1 MNKGLVVK
9 SISGEY
15 TVYDNGN
22 YIVCKP
28 RGLFRHKDETIKVGD
43 KVEYD
48 LETKTIISYEKRIN
62 DLVRP
67 VCANVIK
74 GFVVTSV
81 VEPDLNLN
89 LLDKMICQLEYN
101 NIKPIIV
108 FTKVDLLKDQYKTK
122 HQTIENHKYNEYI
135 KIKEYYKKIGY
146 TIIDTDEEHLIDNV
160 INYIGEDV
168 CVMTGQSGV
177 GKSTL
182 LNRINKD
189 LDLKTNEISKALGRG
204 KHTTRHIE
212 LFPVG
217 KGFLGDS
224 PGFGNLSLESFT
236 EVAISHAFIEFLEHS
251 ENCKFKPCLH
261 INEPNCKVKELVK
274 DGTILKSRYDN
285 YLQFISEYKK
295 LKRY

>member
-1 MNKGLVVK
+1 MSKGLVIK

-15 TVYDNGN
+15 TVYDSGE

-43 KVEYD
+43 KVDYD
-48 LETKTIISYEKRIN
+48 LETKTIISYEKRVN
-62 DLVRP
+62 DLIRP
-67 VCANVIK
+67 VCANIVK

-101 NIKPIIV
+101 NITPIIV
-108 FTKVDLLKDQYKTK
+108 FTKIDLLL
-122 HQTIENHKYNEYI
+122 NSNNKYSISVEEYQ
-135 KIKEYYKKIGY
+135 KIKDYYESIGY
-146 TIIDTDEEHLIDNV
+146 KIVATDETHLIDKV
-160 INYIGEDV
+160 IELVGEDV
-168 CVMTGQSGV
+168 CVLTGQSGV

-182 LNRINKD
+182 LNKINGD
-189 LDLKTNEISKALGRG
+189 LNIKTNDISKALGRG

-224 PGFGNLSLESFT
+224 PGFGNLTLESFT
-236 EVAISHAFIEFLEHS
+236 ELSLSQSFIEFYEHS
-251 ENCKFKPCLH
+251 HECKYTPCYH
-261 INEPNCKVKELVK
+261 INEPNCKVKDMVK
-274 DGTILKSRYDN
+274 DGKVLKSRYEN
-285 YLQFISEYKK
+285 YKQFVTEFKK
-295 LKRY
+295 LKKY

>member
-43 KVEYD
+43 RVEYD
-48 LETKTIISYEKRIN
+48 LETKTIISYEKRVN

-101 NIKPIIV
+101 NITPIIV
-108 FTKVDLLKDQYKTK
+108 FTKIDLLKDEK
-122 HQTIENHKYNEYI
+122 QTNEYL

-146 TIIDTDEEHLIDNV
+146 TIIDTDEEHLIQNV
-160 INYIGEDV
+160 IEYIGEDV

-189 LDLKTNEISKALGRG
+189 LDIKTNEISKALGRG

-212 LFPVG
+212 LYPVG
-217 KGFLGDS
+217 NGFLGDS

-251 ENCKFKPCLH
+251 DECKFKPCLH
-261 INEPNCKVKELVK
+261 INEPNCKIKELVK
-274 DGTILKSRYDN
+274 EGSILKSRYDN
-285 YLQFISEYKK
+285 YLQFINEFKK
-295 LKRY
+295 LKKY

>member
-43 KVEYD
+43 RVEYD

-101 NIKPIIV
+101 YITPIIV
-108 FTKVDLLKDQYKTK
+108 FTKIDLLKDEK
-122 HQTIENHKYNEYI
+122 QTNEYL

-146 TIIDTDEEHLIDNV
+146 TIIGTDEEHLIQNV
-160 INYIGEDV
+160 IEYIGEDV

-189 LDLKTNEISKALGRG
+189 LDIKTNEISKALGRG

-212 LFPVG
+212 LYPVG
-217 KGFLGDS
+217 NGFLGDS

-236 EVAISHAFIEFLEHS
+236 EVAISHAFVEFLEHS
-251 ENCKFKPCLH
+251 DECKFKPCLH
-261 INEPNCKVKELVK
+261 INEPNCKIKELVK
-274 DGTILKSRYDN
+274 ENTILKSRYDN
-285 YLQFISEYKK
+285 YIQFINEFKK
-295 LKRY
+295 LKKY

>member
-1 MNKGLVVK
+1 MSKGLVVK

-15 TVYDNGN
+15 TVYDNGE
-22 YIVCKP
+22 YIICKP
-28 RGLFRHKDETIKVGD
+28 RGIFRHKDETIKVGD

-48 LETKTIISYEKRIN
+48 FATKTIFSYEKRVN

-67 VCANVIK
+67 VCANIVK

-101 NIKPIIV
+101 NIIPIIV
-108 FTKVDLLKDQYKTK
+108 FTKVDLLKD
-122 HQTIENHKYNEYI
+122 NNPKYEEYLLI
-135 KIKEYYKKIGY
+135 KDYYKKIGY
-146 TIIDTDEEHLIDNV
+146 TIIDTEEESLVEEIIKLV
-160 INYIGEDV
+160 GEDV

-182 LNRINKD
+182 LNRIDNG
-189 LDLKTNEISKALGRG
+189 LDLKTNIISKSLGRG

-212 LFPVG
+212 LFPIG
-217 KGFLGDS
+217 NGFLADS

-236 EVAISHAFIEFLEHS
+236 EVAIGHSFIEFLDNSS
-251 ENCKFKPCLH
+251 ECKYKPCLH
-261 INEPNCKVKELVK
+261 INEPNCKIKELVK
-274 DGTILKSRYDN
+274 NKIILKSRYDN
-285 YLQFISEYKK
+285 YIQFINEYRKIKK
-295 LKRY
+295 Y